1 MIAAASDPPGI
12 DPSLAVRMEEQGFA
26 LGACHAS
33 LYIRAMHQFVL
44 MIRSSAKIFVQARP
58 VDAPSLDTFHLPF
71 ATLSLSLPWFLTD
84 AVRRRLIARYYIGYR
99 KGMQSRLGTEIRL
112 PKVPV
117 LWPKNAGKPAP
128 KQLFQEA
135 A

>member
-33 LYIRAMHQFVL
+33 LYIRAMHKFIL
-44 MIRSSAKIFVQARP
+44 MIRSSAKIFVQVKP
-58 VDAPSLDTFHLPF
+58 VDAPSLETFHLPF
-71 ATLSLSLPWFLTD
+71 AMPSPSLPWFLTD
-84 AVRRRLIARYYIGYR
+84 AVRRRMIARYYIGYR
-99 KGMQSRLGTEIRL
+99 KGMQAKLGREIRL
-112 PKVPV
+112 PHIPV
-117 LWPKNAGKPAP
+117 LWPKNAGKPPA
-128 KQLFQEA
+128 KQSLQEA